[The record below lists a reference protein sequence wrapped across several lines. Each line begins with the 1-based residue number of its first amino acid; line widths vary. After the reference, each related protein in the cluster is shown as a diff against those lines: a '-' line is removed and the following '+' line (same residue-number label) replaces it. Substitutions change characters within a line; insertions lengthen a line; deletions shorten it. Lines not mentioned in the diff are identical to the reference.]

1 MMRRILVLLTV
12 ALMMVVVVMMASVLP
27 AFAEPNPRAN
37 CIGKTASEAPEN
49 VGEGAIVSTPGPFG
63 IGAAASSDC
72 GSR

>member
-12 ALMMVVVVMMASVLP
+12 ALMMVVVMMASVLP

-49 VGEGAIVSTPGPFG
+49 VAEGAIVSTPGPFG